1 MLGHLEL
8 KEWAEWGGVGGLVER
23 FGTLKIFADHGVVL
37 IMVMVVMLTIVAWAL
52 VRSIIRYKGSI
63 KRDRI
68 FHALTLQHVK
78 PIPRIEQNA

>member
-37 IMVMVVMLTIVAWAL
+37 IMVIDGDGGDVDHGGLGIGSL
-52 VRSIIRYKGSI
+52 HHSIQGKHQKGQDLSCSHSPTCQA
-63 KRDRI
+63 D
-68 FHALTLQHVK
+68 
-78 PIPRIEQNA
+78 P